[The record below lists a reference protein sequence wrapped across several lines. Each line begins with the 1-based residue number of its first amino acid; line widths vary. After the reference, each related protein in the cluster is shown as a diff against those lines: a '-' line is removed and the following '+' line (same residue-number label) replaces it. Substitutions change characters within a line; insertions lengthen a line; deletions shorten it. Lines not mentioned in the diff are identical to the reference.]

1 MNSYFQDQSLAPGLV
16 GEDDSGDVMV
26 GMMYLV
32 TMVTLIVVVIGMVL
46 VEVVVKLWRKKD
58 DSGHEV
64 DVDRGQ

>member
-1 MNSYFQDQSLAPGLV
+1 MNSYFQDESLAPGLV

-46 VEVVVKLWRKKD
+46 VEVEVKLWRKKD
-58 DSGHEV
+58 DFGHEV
-64 DVDRGQ
+64 DVDR

>member
-58 DSGHEV
+58 DSGHEL
-64 DVDRGQ
+64 DVDQ

>member
-1 MNSYFQDQSLAPGLV
+1 MNSYFQDESLAPGLV

-64 DVDRGQ
+64 DVDR